1 MGTAGDAETK
11 DRKPDG
17 GRTVRERGSV
27 KKEIGVAVVGLGWM
41 GQVHSRGYRRL
52 LDHYPDSPLKP
63 RLVMAADAVEARARQ
78 TAELLGF
85 EGWTTDWREAVEHPE
100 VEAVSIAAPN
110 FLHKEIAVAA
120 AEAGKHVWLEKPCGR
135 VPAETYDV
143 GRAAEEAG
151 VKSMIGLMY
160 HHVPAVEHAEE
171 LIRSGELGEI
181 THYRGYFLADYAAD
195 PNGALTWRYKLDG
208 AGLGVL
214 GDIMPHAVDMAQNLI
229 GPIQDVSAFKETF
242 IRERPEV
249 PEGAGTGHFVVE
261 GGEMG
266 TVENE
271 DYAAALVR
279 FENGAR
285 GTFETSRTCIG
296 PHSKNSFEVNGTRG
310 ALSWDFQRLNE
321 LQLYRFDSTG
331 DRGYRTVFAAPGMGD
346 FDRFQPGAG
355 IPMGYDDLKVTEAYR
370 FLTSIA
376 EDRQAEPGL
385 REIVSAMRVVEAM
398 DRSCGTGSWEAV
410 REPAPART
418 GDPRIAT
425 GERRMGGDE

>member
-1 MGTAGDAETK
+1 VTQRRRTGWGTQS
-11 DRKPDG
+11 
-17 GRTVRERGSV
+17 GRTARERV
-27 KKEIGVAVVGLGWM
+27 NMKKDIGVAVVGLGWM

-52 LDHYPDSPLKP
+52 FDHYPDCPLKP
-63 RLVMAADAVEARARQ
+63 RLVMAADTVKDRARQ

-85 EGWTTDWREAVEHPE
+85 EGWTTDWREAVDHPE

-110 FLHKEIAVAA
+110 YLHREIAVAA
-120 AEAGKHVWLEKPCGR
+120 AEAGKHIWLEKPCGR
-135 VPAETYDV
+135 VPAETYDI
-143 GRAAEEAG
+143 GRAVEEAG

-160 HHVPAVEHAEE
+160 RHVPAVEYAKG
-171 LIRSGELGEI
+171 LIAAGELGEI

-214 GDIMPHAVDMAQNLI
+214 GDIMPHTVDMAQNLI

-249 PEGAGTGHFVVE
+249 PEGMGTGHFVVE

-266 TVENE
+266 AVENE
-271 DYAAALVR
+271 DYVAALVR
-279 FENGAR
+279 FDNGAR
-285 GTFETSRTCIG
+285 GTLENSRTCIG
-296 PHSKNSFEVNGTRG
+296 PHVRNSFEVNGTEG

-321 LQLYRFDSTG
+321 LELYRFDCTG
-331 DRGYRTVFAAPGMGD
+331 DRGYRTVFAERGMGD
-346 FDRFQPGAG
+346 FGRFQPGAG
-355 IPMGYDDLKVTEAYR
+355 ISMGYDDLKVTEAHK

-376 EDRQAEPGL
+376 EDRQEEPGL

-398 DRSCGTGSWEAV
+398 DRSCDSGGWEAV
-410 REPAPART
+410 SSAEASAAT
-418 GDPRIAT
+418 T
-425 GERRMGGDE
+425 GERGAEGAGA